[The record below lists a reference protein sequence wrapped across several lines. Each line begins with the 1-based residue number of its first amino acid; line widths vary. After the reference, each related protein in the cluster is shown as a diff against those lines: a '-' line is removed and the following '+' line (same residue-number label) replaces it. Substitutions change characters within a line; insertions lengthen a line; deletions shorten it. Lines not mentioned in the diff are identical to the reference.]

1 MTRMMFEQELKS
13 LRVSLEEMGRYVE
26 YAMNKLSE
34 AIINQD
40 KELAEFII
48 KNDRNV
54 NDMEKAI
61 EAKCLSLIT
70 KQHPIAS
77 DLRMV
82 SSALKVVT
90 DLERIG
96 DNTADIAELVIRNID
111 IEIPQYS
118 IHLMPM
124 IQEAKKMV
132 QESIEHFIN
141 RNLEES
147 KNVIEYDDVV
157 DELFNKVKIDV
168 INALKT
174 TEDQVDVCIDI
185 LMISKYLEKIG
196 DHAVNIAQ
204 WEVFRETG
212 NMDDV
217 RLL

>member
-196 DHAVNIAQ
+196 DHAVNIVQ